1 MKKFYTILYLAIAS
15 LTQLQAQ
22 APQGFNYQATVRNSA
37 GDLVVNTNVY
47 FKFNVIQGS
56 QTAVPIF
63 TETHY
68 VPTDDL
74 GQVNLIIGQGTAT
87 TGAFSSIDWSLGSYY
102 LGIELDTGNG
112 YVAMGTT
119 QLLSVPYALYAEN
132 SGSTIDLPTGGEEG
146 EVLSIVNGVPTWTD
160 MSGYVNSDSLAEIS
174 TVEATNIDFES
185 MISGGNIDD
194 DGGLTILSKGVVWS
208 EFPNP
213 DISLQTKTDE
223 GGGASNFTSTING
236 LSEETE
242 YFYRAYATNSLGTSY
257 GNTYN
262 IITDSSQFYD
272 QDGDGYTPSEG
283 DCDDFDSFTYP
294 GAAFNE
300 SSTECM
306 TDVDEDGYGDITAI
320 NPGTDCDDSN
330 TFINPGAT
338 DSSWIIGGADGID
351 NDCDGEIDEQDLP
364 LELTKLL
371 AGANEG
377 DSKTWVWASDIPLH
391 VGLGPVTD
399 DYGNGEFAFE
409 AWWNTIGPND
419 EEKSCM
425 YTNEFVFTQTA
436 DGMTFE
442 QTVGPAFVP
451 GVYAS
456 IIGVTGDICHDET
469 VATTMFGVKNV
480 SFLQSTSFAAQNG
493 LYLNPFTGDQAPYYG
508 VSFDISDGGFM
519 GWYVGDVIYDI
530 ISITET
536 AMHVRFVQEGGDF
549 AWYARYKSE

>member
-1 MKKFYTILYLAIAS
+1 MKKFYAILCLAIAS

-22 APQGFNYQATVRNSA
+22 APQGFNYQATVRNSS
-37 GDLVVNTNVY
+37 GDLIVNTNVY
-47 FKFNVIQGS
+47 FKFNVMQGS
-56 QTAVPIF
+56 QTSLPVF
-63 TETHY
+63 TEIHY
-68 VPTDDL
+68 APTDDL
-74 GQVNLIIGQGTAT
+74 GQISLVIGQGTAN
-87 TGAFSSIDWSLGSYY
+87 TGTFSELDWSLGSYY

-146 EVLSIVNGVPTWTD
+146 EVLSILNGVPTWTD

-174 TVEATNIDFES
+174 TVEATDIDFES
-185 MISGGNIDD
+185 MISGGNIGD

-257 GNTYN
+257 GNTFT
-262 IITDSSQFYD
+262 ITTDSSQFYD

-306 TDVDEDGYGDITAI
+306 TDVDEDGYGAITAI

-338 DSSWIIGGADGID
+338 EVIDGID
-351 NDCDGEIDEQDLP
+351 NNCDGSVDIICDLDLSGLYSVVTTYGSHDFITTIGDTFIIDEVEITAVGDGTFSIPDFSGGLWPGAYNDAYGPYPNGGNFP
-364 LELTKLL
+364 LVFSEVCGEVMWSGQSELY
-371 AGANEG
+371 G
-377 DSKTWVWASDIPLH
+377 DVLMQSET
-391 VGLGPVTD
+391 LGD
-399 DYGNGEFAFE
+399 N
-409 AWWNTIGPND
+409 GPNNVNPD
-419 EEKSCM
+419 TGVITISFYCTGYGEYATSI
-425 YTNEFVFTQTA
+425 YT
-436 DGMTFE
+436 
-442 QTVGPAFVP
+442 P
-451 GVYAS
+451 
-456 IIGVTGDICHDET
+456 
-469 VATTMFGVKNV
+469 
-480 SFLQSTSFAAQNG
+480 L
-493 LYLNPFTGDQAPYYG
+493 
-508 VSFDISDGGFM
+508 
-519 GWYVGDVIYDI
+519 
-530 ISITET
+530 
-536 AMHVRFVQEGGDF
+536 
-549 AWYARYKSE
+549 